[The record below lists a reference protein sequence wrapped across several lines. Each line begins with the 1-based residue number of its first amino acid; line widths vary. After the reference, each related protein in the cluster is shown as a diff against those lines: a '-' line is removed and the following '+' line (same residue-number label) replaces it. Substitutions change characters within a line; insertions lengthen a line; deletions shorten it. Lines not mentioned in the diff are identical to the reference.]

1 MANDTTVSRYLPDGR
16 GYLNIDT
23 NKSLVVA
30 DSGIVQNVIADAI
43 TLTLPTSA
51 AATVGARFIA
61 RNGGAATATGGPVG
75 ATSSGSVLVTLAP
88 VAADGF
94 TGNGVTPAV
103 NKAMLNTKATSG
115 VGNEIR
121 VSGSGLTGA
130 NAWYVETTTGI
141 WARAA

>member
-30 DSGIVQNVIADAI
+30 DSGLVQNVIADAI

-51 AATVGARFIA
+51 AATVGTRFIA
-61 RNGGAATATGGPVG
+61 RNGGVPKTSGPVG
-75 ATSSGSVLVTLAP
+75 TGSNGTVLVKLAP

-94 TGNGVTPAV
+94 TGYGFTPAV
-103 NKAMLNTKATSG
+103 NKAAQNTKTTSR
-115 VGNEIR
+115 VGDEFACT
-121 VSGSGLTGA
+121 GSGLTGA
-130 NAWYVETTTGI
+130 NAWQVAHVSGI
-141 WARAA
+141 WVRET